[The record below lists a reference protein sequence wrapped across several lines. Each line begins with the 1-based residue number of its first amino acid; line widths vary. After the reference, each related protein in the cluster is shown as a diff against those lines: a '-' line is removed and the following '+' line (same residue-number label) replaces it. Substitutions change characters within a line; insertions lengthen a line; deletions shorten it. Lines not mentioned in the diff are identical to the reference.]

1 MRSALVIV
9 AAFLIIACTGNV
21 DCPQCAADSGSA
33 GGEGGGSASGGGAG
47 TGGGGGSAANL
58 PAWRRDA
65 GTHQWIE
72 IPNTS
77 GAGGAAID
85 AWGALAENKA
95 TGELYIAASGGHSD
109 SSDNRV
115 VSISLMNDAPAWVLR
130 KAPSASVQTDVLY
143 YADGLPTSR
152 HLYQHLHY
160 LPARNAVLLGGCRFG
175 YGGGTPTGPG
185 MDLFDLTT
193 NEWLPR
199 MTFPDITPFSAY
211 AVEVDGEGRV
221 WTSVGQR
228 FDPAS
233 LMWSPPGTGPGL
245 GRFPQATAPS
255 RHAIFN
261 LQYGDGQG
269 YDLNLGVN
277 ARLLD
282 TQTGNSVS
290 ITFNP
295 SQALTELTT
304 AQPNYAGMDYDA
316 ANDRFLF
323 YSGVETGKVYVITP
337 NAGTVWE
344 LSVLSVTGMP
354 SVSVGAGI
362 NKRFRY
368 LPTLGGFVLLTSRSS
383 NLFFLTTSP

>member
-1 MRSALVIV
+1 MRSS
-9 AAFLIIACTGNV
+9 LIIFAALLLTACSGKV
-21 DCPQCAADSGSA
+21 SCPECTDGGSPDGSA
-33 GGEGGGSASGGGAG
+33 DAGSTDGGSTDGGVSL
-47 TGGGGGSAANL
+47 TR
-58 PAWRRDA
+58 PAWRQDA
-65 GTHQWIE
+65 GVHQWIE

-77 GAGGAAID
+77 GAGGAAIN

-115 VSISLMNDAPAWVLR
+115 VSIALMNDAPSWVLR
-130 KAPSASVQTDVLY
+130 KASSTSVQTDVLY

-185 MDLFDLTT
+185 MDLFDLST

-199 MTFPDITPFSAY
+199 MTFPDITPFNGY
-211 AVEVDGEGRV
+211 VVEVDAEGRA
-221 WTSVGQR
+221 WTSSGQR
-228 FDPAS
+228 FDPATM
-233 LMWSPPGTGPGL
+233 MWTVPGTGPGV

-261 LQYGDGQG
+261 LQFGDGQG

-277 ARLLD
+277 SRLLD
-282 TQTGNSVS
+282 TQTGNSQN

-295 SQALTELTT
+295 SQALTEFTT
-304 AQPNYAGMDYDA
+304 AQPTYAGMDYDA

-337 NAGTVWE
+337 NASTVWDM
-344 LSVLSVTGMP
+344 SVLPVTGMP
-354 SVSVGAGI
+354 TVAVQAGI

-368 LPTLGGFVLLTSRSS
+368 LPTLGGFVLLTAGAS
-383 NLFFLTTSP
+383 NLYFLTTSP

>member
-1 MRSALVIV
+1 VSAD
-9 AAFLIIACTGNV
+9 A
-21 DCPQCAADSGSA
+21 GS
-33 GGEGGGSASGGGAG
+33 SGGGAG
-47 TGGGGGSAANL
+47 GGGGGDAGTTLTL
-58 PAWRRDA
+58 PSWRRDA
-65 GTHQWIE
+65 GLHHWIE

-77 GAGGAAID
+77 GAGGAAVD

-95 TGELYIAASGGHSD
+95 TAELYIAAAGGHSD

-115 VSISLMNDAPAWVLR
+115 VSISLMSDAPSWVLR
-130 KAPSASVQTDVLY
+130 HASSASTQADVLY

-152 HLYQHLHY
+152 HLYHHLHY
-160 LPARNAVLLGGCRFG
+160 LPARNAVLLGGCRYG

-199 MTFPDITPFSAY
+199 MTFPDITPFMAY
-211 AVEVDGEGRV
+211 AVEVDGDGRV

-233 LMWSPPGTGPGL
+233 STWSTPGTGPGL
-245 GRFPQATAPS
+245 GRFPQATAPA

-269 YDLNLGVN
+269 YDLNLGLT

-282 TQTGNSVS
+282 TQTGNSQN

-295 SQALTELTT
+295 SQALTELIA
-304 AQPNYAGMDYDA
+304 AQPTYAGMDYDA

-323 YSGVETGKVYVITP
+323 YSGVETGKVYAITP
-337 NAGTVWE
+337 NAGTVWD
-344 LSVLSVTGMP
+344 LSVLPVTGMP
-354 SVSVGAGI
+354 TPAVGAGI

-368 LPTLGGFVLLTSRSS
+368 LPTLGGFVLLTARSS